1 MDKIALK
8 RFLTMHTTIPEKFID
23 EYLVMGIY
31 DAAQTDHVV
40 DLDIVAG
47 WLHVK
52 KNELAKTV
60 RASYKKDID
69 YVISKAPN
77 PNRAKYGNNYKRV
90 LLTPDSFK
98 ILCMLS
104 RSKNA
109 TEVRKYFLQLE
120 AMVFKYHRQFMAG
133 VTQDVVKLEN
143 ALKPKR
149 CEDHAGYIYVLSA
162 SHVNTSVFKIGRTK
176 DFFKRLSTY
185 QTGKLEDVEV
195 VYRFK
200 TDKLKAME
208 DCVKLAL
215 KERKYRK
222 YKELY
227 EADVEMIRQV
237 IETCGK
243 MEGIKEKYAALKKP
257 AQQHGGYY
265 LALVK
270 S

>member
-1 MDKIALK
+1 
-8 RFLTMHTTIPEKFID
+8 MHTSIPVKFID
-23 EYLVMGIY
+23 EYLDMGIC

-47 WLHVK
+47 WLHVPK
-52 KNELAKTV
+52 AELAKTV
-60 RASYKKDID
+60 RHSYKKDID
-69 YVISKAPN
+69 YIISKAPN
-77 PNRAKYGNNYKRV
+77 PNRTKYGNNYKRV
-90 LLTPDSFK
+90 LLTPDCFK
-98 ILCMLS
+98 MLCMGS

-109 TEVRKYFLQLE
+109 IDVKKYFLQLE
-120 AMVFKYHRQFMAG
+120 AMIFKYHRQFMAG

-149 CEDHAGYIYVLSA
+149 QEDHAGYIYVLSA
-162 SHVNTSVFKIGRTK
+162 SNVNMSVFKIGRTK

-185 QTGKLEDVEV
+185 QTGKLEDINV

-227 EADVEMIRQV
+227 EADVDMIRDV
-237 IETCGK
+237 IGMCGK
-243 MEGIKEKYAALKKP
+243 LEGIKEKYASLKKT
-257 AQQHGGYY
+257 QQQGGYY